1 GRARSTEP
9 PRATGR
15 TRSGGRVPARRARA
29 CRCAAGGSPM
39 IAAVSAV
46 ARADFLDRARR
57 PAFPVTVFGALALG
71 FLAVP
76 PESAR
81 YAMVKVGTFRGVY
94 DSAYIGTML
103 AMIGSLWLPLFGFY
117 VVRNALGRD
126 TASGVGELLAATPV
140 RTPAYLLG
148 KYLGNLA
155 VLGAMAAALAAIA
168 PVMQLLRGES
178 TTIDPIG
185 LWLPLVLFCLPALAV
200 GAAAAVVF
208 ESIPFLGG
216 GCGNFVWSF
225 PYPALSLATP
235 PRLYSE
241 TTAGFQDD
249 VAAQYPGANTE
260 ISIGLTMEEHGLGR
274 FVWAGPDFGLPVVVA
289 SLAPALAA
297 TVAAA
302 APSLWFPR
310 FDPARQR
317 NPAPAAPV
325 RADAPAALSGPAPA
339 PSTSVPEVLR
349 DNPARAV
356 GPADPRA
363 SRYTKSVVGPFV
375 RLLTGAVRIHLGG
388 VSRWWWLGLATLT
401 VIALSVPEDALGT
414 VLLFAWLWPVLLWS
428 RLGTHAAEAGVDTLL
443 RS

>member
-1 GRARSTEP
+1 LRCGGRRRRYRGAGGRAAAVARYARTPATRHRGTGVGIGGARERGGRYPHAGHGHPHCAHGRRRASAVGRARSTEP

-208 ESIPFLGG
+208 ESIP
-216 GCGNFVWSF
+216 
-225 PYPALSLATP
+225 
-235 PRLYSE
+235 
-241 TTAGFQDD
+241 
-249 VAAQYPGANTE
+249 
-260 ISIGLTMEEHGLGR
+260 
-274 FVWAGPDFGLPVVVA
+274 
-289 SLAPALAA
+289 
-297 TVAAA
+297 
-302 APSLWFPR
+302 
-310 FDPARQR
+310 
-317 NPAPAAPV
+317 
-325 RADAPAALSGPAPA
+325 
-339 PSTSVPEVLR
+339 
-349 DNPARAV
+349 
-356 GPADPRA
+356 
-363 SRYTKSVVGPFV
+363 
-375 RLLTGAVRIHLGG
+375 
-388 VSRWWWLGLATLT
+388 
-401 VIALSVPEDALGT
+401 
-414 VLLFAWLWPVLLWS
+414 
-428 RLGTHAAEAGVDTLL
+428 
-443 RS
+443 